1 MSRFLPDA
9 DATAALGAAL
19 AQNMPAAGA
28 VLYLHGELG
37 AGKTTLARG
46 LVRAL
51 GYTGSVRSPTYTLLE
66 PYDIGGRAVVHLDL
80 YRLAGAEELDYLG
93 IRELDAPG
101 TLVIVEW
108 PERGNGHLP
117 PPDLEITLTLS
128 GQGRGAV
135 FQPRSS
141 AGEVWRRSISQ
152 V

>member
-1 MSRFLPDA
+1 GACPGWRSGRRSPAARPVGRRCALAAARGAQSRGRRVMSRFLPDA

-66 PYDIGGRAVVHLDL
+66 
-80 YRLAGAEELDYLG
+80 
-93 IRELDAPG
+93 
-101 TLVIVEW
+101 
-108 PERGNGHLP
+108 
-117 PPDLEITLTLS
+117 
-128 GQGRGAV
+128 
-135 FQPRSS
+135 
-141 AGEVWRRSISQ
+141 
-152 V
+152 